1 MRAIRQK
8 VKAILAPR
16 YVLTNSMADC
26 VRFLNP
32 VLRGWGQYFRVGN
45 SNRQFHLLDR
55 YVTFRLARFDQ
66 DKRQRSYLGWATPWL
81 IQRLARAGV
90 YRVTGTVRYPSRVH
104 ATT

>member
-1 MRAIRQK
+1 M
-8 VKAILAPR
+8 KACGFR
-16 YVLTNSMADC
+16 SDRNSLADC

-66 DKRQRSYLGWATPWL
+66 DKRQRSSPA
-81 IQRLARAGV
+81 
-90 YRVTGTVRYPSRVH
+90 S
-104 ATT
+104 